1 MLKRVETQISAQLK
15 NSRKIEVTRSD
26 GEEEVKPEPE
36 KWKGE
41 YQKDLGQLGRE
52 DVEDE

>member
-1 MLKRVETQISAQLK
+1 MHE
-15 NSRKIEVTRSD
+15 IEVFWN
-26 GEEEVKPEPE
+26 GVEEEVKPEPE